1 MNKKRQPWRNN
12 MVSFTKNIQAK
23 FSLQSRL
30 LILFIGLLL
39 VSVIAVGISSY
50 TQAKQMTTTTI
61 ENRLERET
69 ELMGYIADNLNF
81 LYVSDE
87 DYFKQQLEAN
97 VRTQKNKLADEGIRS
112 EYFYIEAGKAIPFK
126 ESEGNLPS
134 VSKSILN
141 EIGDKENGLIRKKID
156 GESYTFAFQKMD
168 EINGIYVLVVPT
180 SSYMGPVQEMAVDM
194 STIIIIGVI
203 ITGIIVALFVRSLTN
218 PLTALRETMREVR
231 DGQIKAPVPL
241 QTTLP
246 DLISLHKSY
255 EMMIT
260 YMRTMLRDIKET
272 TVQLKETGADLQA
285 SATAS
290 LDSGEQLKEA
300 ILIVKNGAEE
310 TASSSEESVDQFRE
324 VKENLEQ
331 TMEHMDRSYRSSEVM
346 NHSAKVGEQQ
356 MEKLMN
362 TITSFESDFTHLT
375 NTVYQ
380 VRENSRVITKL
391 VDMIQGI
398 AEQTKLLAL
407 NAGIEAA
414 RAGEAGRG
422 FTVVAQEVRKLAEKS
437 SEAAVEITG
446 SIAQMDANTVSAVD
460 EFEQMLA
467 KTKKTLTMSEVAKT
481 SFDELLQ
488 EITQVTSHLQGM
500 QHQLQAVEAMLPGLE
515 ERAAGYESV
524 SQENLAS
531 AEQMLTTSDEQVV
544 QLRANQQIGKQLT
557 DISAALAQHTEQ
569 FQIS

>member
-1 MNKKRQPWRNN
+1 
-12 MVSFTKNIQAK
+12 
-23 FSLQSRL
+23 
-30 LILFIGLLL
+30 
-39 VSVIAVGISSY
+39 
-50 TQAKQMTTTTI
+50 
-61 ENRLERET
+61 
-69 ELMGYIADNLNF
+69 
-81 LYVSDE
+81 
-87 DYFKQQLEAN
+87 
-97 VRTQKNKLADEGIRS
+97 
-112 EYFYIEAGKAIPFK
+112 
-126 ESEGNLPS
+126 
-134 VSKSILN
+134 
-141 EIGDKENGLIRKKID
+141 
-156 GESYTFAFQKMD
+156 
-168 EINGIYVLVVPT
+168 
-180 SSYMGPVQEMAVDM
+180 
-194 STIIIIGVI
+194 
-203 ITGIIVALFVRSLTN
+203 
-218 PLTALRETMREVR
+218 
-231 DGQIKAPVPL
+231 
-241 QTTLP
+241 
-246 DLISLHKSY
+246 
-255 EMMIT
+255 
-260 YMRTMLRDIKET
+260 
-272 TVQLKETGADLQA
+272 
-285 SATAS
+285 
-290 LDSGEQLKEA
+290 
-300 ILIVKNGAEE
+300 
-310 TASSSEESVDQFRE
+310 
-324 VKENLEQ
+324 
-331 TMEHMDRSYRSSEVM
+331 
-346 NHSAKVGEQQ
+346 
-356 MEKLMN
+356 MN

>member
-1 MNKKRQPWRNN
+1 

-203 ITGIIVALFVRSLTN
+203 ITGIIVALFVVSLTN

-255 EMMIT
+255 ETMIT

-310 TASSSEESVDQFRE
+310 TAASSEESVDQFRE

-407 NAGIEAA
+407 NSGIEAA

>member
-1 MNKKRQPWRNN
+1 

-255 EMMIT
+255 ETMIT

-346 NHSAKVGEQQ
+346 NHSAKAGEQQ

>member
-255 EMMIT
+255 ETMIT

-310 TASSSEESVDQFRE
+310 TAASSEESVNQFRE

>member
-1 MNKKRQPWRNN
+1 M
-12 MVSFTKNIQAK
+12 
-23 FSLQSRL
+23 
-30 LILFIGLLL
+30 
-39 VSVIAVGISSY
+39 
-50 TQAKQMTTTTI
+50 
-61 ENRLERET
+61 
-69 ELMGYIADNLNF
+69 
-81 LYVSDE
+81 
-87 DYFKQQLEAN
+87 
-97 VRTQKNKLADEGIRS
+97 RTQKNKLADEGIRS

-255 EMMIT
+255 ETMIT

-346 NHSAKVGEQQ
+346 NHSAKAGEQQ

-407 NAGIEAA
+407 NAGIIEDSTPS
-414 RAGEAGRG
+414 R
-422 FTVVAQEVRKLAEKS
+422 
-437 SEAAVEITG
+437 
-446 SIAQMDANTVSAVD
+446 
-460 EFEQMLA
+460 
-467 KTKKTLTMSEVAKT
+467 
-481 SFDELLQ
+481 
-488 EITQVTSHLQGM
+488 
-500 QHQLQAVEAMLPGLE
+500 
-515 ERAAGYESV
+515 
-524 SQENLAS
+524 
-531 AEQMLTTSDEQVV
+531 
-544 QLRANQQIGKQLT
+544 
-557 DISAALAQHTEQ
+557 
-569 FQIS
+569 

>member
-1 MNKKRQPWRNN
+1 
-12 MVSFTKNIQAK
+12 MVSFTKNIQAT

-39 VSVIAVGISSY
+39 ISVIAVGFSSY
-50 TQAKQMTTTTI
+50 TQAKRMTTTTI

-69 ELMGYIADNLNF
+69 ELMGYIAGNLKF

-126 ESEGNLPS
+126 ESEGKLPS
-134 VSKSILN
+134 VSKTIIN
-141 EIGDKENGLIRKKID
+141 KIEDKENGLIHKKID
-156 GESYTFAFQKMD
+156 GEAYTFAFQKMD
-168 EINGIYVLVVPT
+168 EISGIYVLVVPT

-203 ITGIIVALFVRSLTN
+203 MTGIVVALFVRSLTK
-218 PLTALRETMREVR
+218 PLTVLREMMREVR
-231 DGQIKAPVPL
+231 TGQIKAPAPL

-246 DLISLHKSY
+246 ELISLHKSY
-255 EMMIT
+255 ETMIT
-260 YMRTMLRDIKET
+260 YMQTMLRDIKET
-272 TVQLKETGADLQA
+272 TVQLKETGADLQT

-310 TASSSEESVDQFRE
+310 TAASSEESVDQFRE
-324 VKENLEQ
+324 VKEKLEQ
-331 TMEHMDRSYRSSEVM
+331 TMEHMDRSYQSSEVM

-391 VDMIQGI
+391 VGIIQGI

-414 RAGEAGRG
+414 RAGEAGGG

-446 SIAQMDANTVSAVD
+446 SIAQMDTKAVSAVD

-467 KTKKTLTMSEVAKT
+467 KTKTTLMMSEVAKT

-488 EITQVTSHLQGM
+488 EIAQVTSHLQGM
-500 QHQLQAVEAMLPGLE
+500 QHQLQAVGAMLPGLE
-515 ERAAGYESV
+515 ERAAGYVSV

-531 AEQMLTTSDEQVV
+531 AEQILTTSDEQVV
-544 QLRANQQIGKQLT
+544 QLKANQQIGKQLT
-557 DISAALAQHTEQ
+557 DISAVLAQDTEQ

>member
-1 MNKKRQPWRNN
+1 

-255 EMMIT
+255 ETMIT

-310 TASSSEESVDQFRE
+310 TAASSEESVDQFRE

-414 RAGEAGRG
+414 RAGKAGRG

-467 KTKKTLTMSEVAKT
+467 KTKTTLTMSEVAKT

>member
-1 MNKKRQPWRNN
+1 